1 MAARST
7 PKSKAKAEEDSQK
20 RAKCG
25 RLLWKYKREHC
36 VGTGIQDPER
46 CEVNGQSRAYYSHYK
61 DAFDA
66 CKAGRSEYERECI
79 GHIDIG
85 HANWTKRLTEQSS
98 LCNKQIE
105 NIKALSKSMHAA
117 KLKNEQDMAKSMK
130 GKSAKVAQVAK
141 ASKAA
146 NASNADNAANEKHM
160 LYLNELKKKDIDE
173 QYQMICSEY
182 YDLFSKREYAEQFIK
197 KKKLKKDSELLEE
210 YAKLVEGHRLGRYM
224 PDINIAVFDARIK
237 ELDIRAEEIRKEM
250 ASKEENELLNHMILE
265 KNSRLQTMTL
275 DEKNEYI
282 KSVMEQIQIERN
294 NLLKSRHSYDL
305 EWANKMYSKYIVPL
319 TDELDKLLFKRKLL
333 EGFKKSTSHAAID
346 PEVFRYSI
354 DSIYGEK
361 CRRLIKITSEVKSL
375 GMTID
380 IAKNLKSEIQRIHD
394 TRIRLRDEAISI
406 INTYNI
412 YKNTNNKDI
421 LDDVRIAAVRED
433 LQKVLSYNLKYN
445 SEPKSST
452 RKKKKKAKKGTRK
465 HSPSRSL
472 NGSPSRSPSGSSSR
486 SLNGSPTRS
495 STKSPSGSPTRSPSR
510 SPSGSPSKSPSK
522 SFKNAAAP

>member
-1 MAARST
+1 
-7 PKSKAKAEEDSQK
+7 
-20 RAKCG
+20 
-25 RLLWKYKREHC
+25 
-36 VGTGIQDPER
+36 
-46 CEVNGQSRAYYSHYK
+46 
-61 DAFDA
+61 
-66 CKAGRSEYERECI
+66 
-79 GHIDIG
+79 
-85 HANWTKRLTEQSS
+85 
-98 LCNKQIE
+98 
-105 NIKALSKSMHAA
+105 
-117 KLKNEQDMAKSMK
+117 
-130 GKSAKVAQVAK
+130 
-141 ASKAA
+141 
-146 NASNADNAANEKHM
+146 
-160 LYLNELKKKDIDE
+160 
-173 QYQMICSEY
+173 
-182 YDLFSKREYAEQFIK
+182 
-197 KKKLKKDSELLEE
+197 
-210 YAKLVEGHRLGRYM
+210 
-224 PDINIAVFDARIK
+224 
-237 ELDIRAEEIRKEM
+237 
-250 ASKEENELLNHMILE
+250 MILE

-333 EGFKKSTSHAAID
+333 EGFKKSTSHAIID

-361 CRRLIKITSEVKSL
+361 CRRLIKITSEIKSL
-375 GMTID
+375 GRSID
-380 IAKNLKSEIQRIHD
+380 IAKNIKSEIQRVHD

-421 LDDVRIAAVRED
+421 LDDVRVAAVRED
-433 LQKVLSYNLKYN
+433 LQKVLSYNLKYKNVKNN

-495 STKSPSGSPTRSPSR
+495 SSRSLNGSPTRSSTKSPSGSPSR
-510 SPSGSPSKSPSK
+510 SPSKSPSK